1 MKRKSSPPALHPPI
15 APEDVRVSKDYSF
28 DLRRVGLNQSYILL
42 RYFLTKFLWRRESLS
57 QWEWAA
63 IWLLGEKVI
72 HAEDSMFIA
81 KYNLQWLAVKA
92 IICRIKNQSYND
104 NSSDNFFRLL
114 HRNSGVFLSP
124 RAFLGRSYR
133 KKDVLKS
140 TNRRQKVK
148 PRLQRFIGVGYRDK
162 GSAKLSS
169 EDGRPSIA
177 DTLGGYPDEVRKKFL
192 ESGLTVII
200 NEHLHIIVKNTLVP
214 FGPMRQVKVKIQGIQ
229 T

>member
-1 MKRKSSPPALHPPI
+1 
-15 APEDVRVSKDYSF
+15 
-28 DLRRVGLNQSYILL
+28 
-42 RYFLTKFLWRRESLS
+42 
-57 QWEWAA
+57 
-63 IWLLGEKVI
+63 
-72 HAEDSMFIA
+72 
-81 KYNLQWLAVKA
+81 
-92 IICRIKNQSYND
+92 
-104 NSSDNFFRLL
+104 
-114 HRNSGVFLSP
+114 
-124 RAFLGRSYR
+124 
-133 KKDVLKS
+133 
-140 TNRRQKVK
+140 
-148 PRLQRFIGVGYRDK
+148 VGYRDK